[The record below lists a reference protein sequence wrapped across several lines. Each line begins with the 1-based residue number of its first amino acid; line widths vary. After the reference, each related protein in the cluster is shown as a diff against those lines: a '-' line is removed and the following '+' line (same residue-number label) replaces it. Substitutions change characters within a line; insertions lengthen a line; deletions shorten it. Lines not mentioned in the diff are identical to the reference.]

1 MSGSSWIVA
10 LVAVPAASPPRSVR
24 PYPACRMASV
34 LGSGVFNWTL
44 AFYARCLVIHGG
56 LLYAL
61 RLQQTLSAA
70 VKAGMRQSVC
80 WAGWSRRRRSGLPL
94 EVRRADA
101 MMWAMLPPARQCFSG
116 GSAGFAGEVF
126 CRQSRVCCWCSR
138 RNKKKAALGQPFS
151 LHAIVAQRGRSRLVW
166 PVYS

>member
-1 MSGSSWIVA
+1 
-10 LVAVPAASPPRSVR
+10 
-24 PYPACRMASV
+24 
-34 LGSGVFNWTL
+34 
-44 AFYARCLVIHGG
+44 LVIHGG

-101 MMWAMLPPARQCFSG
+101 MMWAMLPPARQCFNQWRLG
-116 GSAGFAGEVF
+116 RIRRRGFLSAIQGLLLMLA
-126 CRQSRVCCWCSR
+126 
-138 RNKKKAALGQPFS
+138 KKQK
-151 LHAIVAQRGRSRLVW
+151 RL
-166 PVYS
+166 P

>member
-1 MSGSSWIVA
+1 
-10 LVAVPAASPPRSVR
+10 
-24 PYPACRMASV
+24 MASV

-80 WAGWSRRRRSGLPL
+80 WAGWSRKRH
-94 EVRRADA
+94 
-101 MMWAMLPPARQCFSG
+101 SG
-116 GSAGFAGEVF
+116 GLSHVAVRDHYDAGD
-126 CRQSRVCCWCSR
+126 
-138 RNKKKAALGQPFS
+138 AAAS
-151 LHAIVAQRGRSRLVW
+151 
-166 PVYS
+166 